1 SSLDSVIG
9 DDSTTKMSDVM
20 ENETNDGKADY
31 SINTSDLN
39 VSINMVLNKLTFRER
54 YIIEN
59 FYGVLG
65 HTPRTLE
72 EIGKELSV
80 TRERVRQIESSAI
93 KKLKHPKVGKNLK
106 NYVES

>member
-1 SSLDSVIG
+1 
-9 DDSTTKMSDVM
+9 M
-20 ENETNDGKADY
+20 E
-31 SINTSDLN
+31 SSDL
-39 VSINMVLNKLTFRER
+39 SVLSQHGFHWMLPIHRA
-54 YIIEN
+54 
-59 FYGVLG
+59 VL
-65 HTPRTLE
+65 LE